1 MLNKL
6 LITLFLISTSFTA
19 ISNEKNKNTLKEL
32 EPYGEV
38 KKLDNDNNKLKQ
50 AIDLISKIG
59 TDEMM
64 DNDGSTMEE
73 IRNDPA
79 VQKAVPVSSDICA
92 KGIFERFILDPLL
105 DLIFGKEERNKM
117 FREEAKRVTGD
128 PNSCPEEVDKKRREI
143 ADSVPDKEIDKL
155 REGTSGIIGWL
166 KNLIFK

>member
-19 ISNEKNKNTLKEL
+19 VPNEKNKNTVNDL
-32 EPYGEV
+32 EPNDLVE
-38 KKLDNDNNKLKQ
+38 KLDNENNKLKQ

-64 DNDGSTMEE
+64 ANDGSTMEE

-79 VQKAVPVSSDICA
+79 VQNVDPVSSDICA
-92 KGIFERFILDPLL
+92 KGIFEKFILDPLL

-117 FREEAKRVTGD
+117 FREEAKTVTGD

-143 ADSVPDKEIDKL
+143 ADAVPDTEVDKY
-155 REGTSGIIGWL
+155 REDASGIIGWL